1 MTILSAQSIERLCVQ
16 YGMLSP
22 FADRTRHEGV
32 TFGLSAAGYDVRIE
46 FDREGTVEERLL
58 SPGEFMLASTV
69 ERFRMPSDIVGI
81 VHDKSTWARR
91 GVAVQNTV
99 IEPGWEGW
107 LTLELTNHGPE
118 PLLLK
123 RGTGIAQILFHR
135 LDEPTV
141 RPYEGKYQDQERGPV
156 AAKTDN
162 LHLSNDRA
170 DVKVNVH
177 E

>member
-1 MTILSAQSIERLCVQ
+1 MTILSAQSIERLCIQ
-16 YGMLSP
+16 YGMLDP

-46 FDREGTVEERLL
+46 FDRDGSVEEKLL
-58 SPGEFMLASTV
+58 SPGEFLLASTI
-69 ERFRMPSDIVGI
+69 ERFRMPGDIVGI

-91 GVAVQNTV
+91 GIAVQNTV

-123 RGTGIAQILFHR
+123 RGMGIAQILFHR

-141 RPYEGKYQDQERGPV
+141 RPYEGKYQAQERGPV
-156 AAKTDN
+156 AARSDN
-162 LHLSNDRA
+162 SHLSNDRA
-170 DVKVNVH
+170 DVKVNAH